1 MTEGFAHTASLLKS
15 FGYELSHTY
24 RPNRV
29 GGGVAVLLKKKFTF
43 KEINVHLD
51 VDSFEWHAVRL
62 TKLQYLL
69 ITIYRKQEYPLVTF
83 LYELGELLCILTNK
97 YLDTVVI
104 TGDFNVHFEEDNKP
118 SQDLRDEL
126 LKFGLMQHV
135 NGGTNIF
142 GHTID
147 LVFSNPYE
155 VILKPTVERSY
166 AHSNNPHIKFD
177 HYPIFFNIPCATN
190 SSLSTGNSAARRY
203 TKSFRN
209 IKGIDTESFRH
220 MLADKLSGFEDNE
233 SNVFAV
239 KVKTYNECLADTLD
253 NFAPVQNKMVDLDQE
268 NPPKWID
275 SEYREE
281 RRLRRKLEKQWKRL
295 GTEESHQRFV
305 NQRDKCVV
313 LSNNKIRQF
322 YRNLLDSASDQSTLF
337 KSVSEL
343 WNKTKRS
350 TLPPIVHDEVTLAN
364 EFNHFF
370 SDKVEKIRQTFPSE
384 LCDVSQSSVST
395 NTVALSSTIS
405 ELHTF
410 TPSDM
415 QELREIL
422 SLMTLKT
429 AFDDPLP
436 APLYES
442 SIDILLPYLLEIVNL
457 SLSSG
462 DMSGLKES
470 TITPVLKK
478 LSLDPNVHINFR
490 PIFNLQFL
498 SKLIEKVV
506 LKRLTAHMTENNLHC
521 HSQFGYKKSHST
533 ESLLLQIVDETLI
546 GFERKTATV
555 LILLD
560 MSAAFDTVD
569 LKKLMVILESK
580 IGIKG
585 TALQWFRSFLFDR
598 EQKVKIHGFT
608 SNLLVT
614 LYGVPQG
621 SVLGPVLFNIYV
633 ASLSDVMKN
642 TGIFSSSYADDTNM
656 RIQLSLQFQYFNI
669 TQRIPELMGEVQKW
683 MQDHFLKLNPQKTE
697 VILLYP
703 PQDKNTCKLNGVFID
718 DNCLRFSEYVK
729 LLGVELDGNLS
740 FDHHVN
746 DIVTTSLYHLKNIAK
761 IKRYLTA
768 PEIETVVHAFLT
780 SKLDY
785 CNSVLFGVN
794 QGTLSKLQSIQKKAA
809 RIVLGLSPFSSVTDD
824 MLSTLHWLKLDQ
836 RIIFKILLFVHKF
849 FINAAPSWFSEQL
862 IVIDLN
868 ERLLQKFYFNSKS
881 GRRSFTYAAP
891 RFWNCLRKDIR
902 MLNDTEKFKS
912 SIKTVLFKNTNNIIS
927 AAKGYA
933 E

>member
-1 MTEGFAHTASLLKS
+1 
-15 FGYELSHTY
+15 
-24 RPNRV
+24 
-29 GGGVAVLLKKKFTF
+29 
-43 KEINVHLD
+43 
-51 VDSFEWHAVRL
+51 
-62 TKLQYLL
+62 
-69 ITIYRKQEYPLVTF
+69 
-83 LYELGELLCILTNK
+83 
-97 YLDTVVI
+97 
-104 TGDFNVHFEEDNKP
+104 
-118 SQDLRDEL
+118 
-126 LKFGLMQHV
+126 
-135 NGGTNIF
+135 
-142 GHTID
+142 
-147 LVFSNPYE
+147 
-155 VILKPTVERSY
+155 
-166 AHSNNPHIKFD
+166 
-177 HYPIFFNIPCATN
+177 
-190 SSLSTGNSAARRY
+190 
-203 TKSFRN
+203 
-209 IKGIDTESFRH
+209 
-220 MLADKLSGFEDNE
+220 
-233 SNVFAV
+233 
-239 KVKTYNECLADTLD
+239 
-253 NFAPVQNKMVDLDQE
+253 
-268 NPPKWID
+268 
-275 SEYREE
+275 
-281 RRLRRKLEKQWKRL
+281 
-295 GTEESHQRFV
+295 
-305 NQRDKCVV
+305 
-313 LSNNKIRQF
+313 
-322 YRNLLDSASDQSTLF
+322 
-337 KSVSEL
+337 
-343 WNKTKRS
+343 
-350 TLPPIVHDEVTLAN
+350 
-364 EFNHFF
+364 
-370 SDKVEKIRQTFPSE
+370 
-384 LCDVSQSSVST
+384 
-395 NTVALSSTIS
+395 
-405 ELHTF
+405 
-410 TPSDM
+410 
-415 QELREIL
+415 
-422 SLMTLKT
+422 
-429 AFDDPLP
+429 
-436 APLYES
+436 
-442 SIDILLPYLLEIVNL
+442 
-457 SLSSG
+457 
-462 DMSGLKES
+462 
-470 TITPVLKK
+470 
-478 LSLDPNVHINFR
+478 
-490 PIFNLQFL
+490 
-498 SKLIEKVV
+498 
-506 LKRLTAHMTENNLHC
+506 MTENNLHC